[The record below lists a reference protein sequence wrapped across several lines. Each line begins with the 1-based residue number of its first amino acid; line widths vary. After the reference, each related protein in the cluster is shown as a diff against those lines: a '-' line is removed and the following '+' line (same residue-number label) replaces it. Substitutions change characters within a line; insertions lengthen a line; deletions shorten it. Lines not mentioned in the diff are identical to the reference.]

1 MSAVISLLITY
12 LLSNEAPTKDAA
24 REYIKRKLDGW
35 QETAALIAFELAWDI
50 ALARVGQKIG
60 SLNLEQAELVAD
72 LIVDSQ
78 KEYVSKAILL
88 S

>member
-12 LLSNEAPTKDAA
+12 LLSNAAPTKDAA

-50 ALARVGQKIG
+50 ALAKVGQRVG
-60 SLNLEQAELVAD
+60 SLNLEQAELVAE

-78 KEYVSKAILL
+78 KEYVSKAIQMA
-88 S
+88 